1 MTEQGTRW
9 IRVQG
14 VAFEAF
20 GEEAVV
26 LHLHAGTYY
35 RLNAVA
41 ARAWMLLD
49 TPRRAENLVEELAA
63 LYEVDRATLATDV
76 ENLLRELRTEALVR
90 ESA

>member
-1 MTEQGTRW
+1 MTEQGSRW
-9 IRVQG
+9 FREDGLV
-14 VAFEAF
+14 FEAF

-49 TPRRAENLVEELAA
+49 TPRRAESLVEELSA
-63 LYEVDRATLATDV
+63 LYEVDRSTLAADV
-76 ENLLRELRTEALVR
+76 ENLLRDLLRAALVR